1 MKKFLALVMVGVMTM
16 GMATMAADSPS
27 ASAVAASVPAA
38 VQTAA
43 AERNMSVAEYQNN
56 AVAEIAECP
65 TVEPAG
71 VPSGCYV
78 NGVKTNYSLN
88 IAKPNKAT
96 TEAAKALATSVKG
109 NVLSVMNLTNAPK
122 GEVQFSIY
130 CKSVAA
136 GQKIEV
142 YQLINGVWTKCVIN
156 VRAEHVDV
164 KLAGNGPIVVVRK

>member
-1 MKKFLALVMVGVMTM
+1 MKKFLALVMVGVMTF

-27 ASAVAASVPAA
+27 AAAVAASVPAT

-43 AERNMSVAEYQNN
+43 AERNMSVQEYQNN
-56 AVAEIAECP
+56 AVTEIADVP

-88 IAKPNKAT
+88 LAKPNKVT
-96 TEAAKALATSVKG
+96 TDAAKAQAAAVKG
-109 NVLSVMNLTNAPK
+109 NVLSIMNITNAPK

-164 KLAGNGPIVVVRK
+164 KLAGNGPVLVVRK